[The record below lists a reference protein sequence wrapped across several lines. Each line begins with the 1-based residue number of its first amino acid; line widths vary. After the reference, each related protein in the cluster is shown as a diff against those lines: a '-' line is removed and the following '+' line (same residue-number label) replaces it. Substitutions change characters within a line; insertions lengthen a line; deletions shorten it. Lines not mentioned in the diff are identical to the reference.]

1 MPDSTHDD
9 QDVVDFKPRVDDK
22 TIAAMAIGKAAAA
35 EHRLYNLSRLV
46 SAWIWETDAQFR
58 LTNVSHRIFEILG
71 IHPQELI
78 GRRLGEIGSFITLED
93 FPEGGESQSTF
104 RDVFFEAASRSGQKH
119 LFLVSGLPVYDQDTG
134 AFQGMQG
141 IAEDVTRHPRAD
153 AEFEKLF
160 TALEDS
166 LIMVMISNSE
176 GEIEYANAKF
186 QEATGYNLDDL
197 KQISPDALI
206 ESPKAKNEERW
217 ETLREGN
224 EWHGETHYRR
234 KNGALF
240 PAIETVSPIP
250 SPDDGIN
257 RILWVIEDE
266 TAQRVYR
273 KHLSPR
279 ASPELFTDMPSRI
292 KNAVFLVLSSDNCL
306 LTKLQMENMALDD
319 ALNRLPIG
327 VIVADAFSR
336 PIRMNRSAQEILDMD
351 DGLTLGRDGLQGTV
365 DGKAIRVRDIIW
377 RTGREASTKNKA
389 DATGAI
395 ALERPSGYRPLSVV
409 VTPLRSES
417 HYFDKDRPAAL
428 IFVSD
433 PESHP
438 EIDEN
443 RLSRLYGLTR
453 AESRL
458 AVLLAQDLS
467 LSDAADELSVSQH
480 TVRTHVKRIFSKTT
494 TERQSGL
501 IRLLLS
507 GPAQVRKD

>member
-1 MPDSTHDD
+1 MAEAKRQNTGTGA
-9 QDVVDFKPRVDDK
+9 KPAVDDK
-22 TIAAMAIGKAAAA
+22 VIAAIAVGRAAAA

-46 SAWIWETDAQFR
+46 SAWIWETDAEFR
-58 LTNVSHRIFEILG
+58 LTNISYRVFDILG

-78 GRRLGEIGSFITLED
+78 GRRLGEIGAFITLED

-104 RDVFFEAASRSGQKH
+104 RDVFFEAAARNGRKH

-134 AFQGMQG
+134 DFQGMQG

-160 TALEDS
+160 EALEDS
-166 LIMVMISNSE
+166 LILVMIANSA

-186 QEATGYNLDDL
+186 QEATGYDLDEL
-197 KQISPDALI
+197 KQISP
-206 ESPKAKNEERW
+206 ESLVELPKAQSEEKW
-217 ETLREGN
+217 EMLNDGRE
-224 EWHGETHYRR
+224 WKGESHYRR

-240 PAIETVSPIP
+240 WTSETISPIP
-250 SPDDGIN
+250 AQDGGVD

-266 TAQRVYR
+266 TARRVYG

-279 ASPELFTDMPSRI
+279 AESGLFTDMPSRI
-292 KNAVFLVLSSDNCL
+292 RNAVFLVLSSDNCL
-306 LTKLQMENMALDD
+306 ITKLQMENLALDD
-319 ALNRLPIG
+319 ALNRLPLG

-336 PIRMNRSAQEILDMD
+336 PIRMNRAARAVLDLN
-351 DGLTLGRDGLQGTV
+351 DGLSLGRDGLQGV
-365 DGKAIRVRDIIW
+365 CNGQPIRLRDVIW
-377 RTGREASTKNKA
+377 RTGRVSKGSKKN
-389 DATGAI
+389 DPSGAI
-395 ALERPSGYRPLSVV
+395 ALERPSGYRPFSVV
-409 VTPLRSES
+409 VTPLRTES

-428 IFVSD
+428 IFISD

-438 EIDEN
+438 EIDQT
-443 RLSRLYGLTR
+443 RLGQLYGLTR
-453 AESRL
+453 AEARL
-458 AVLLAQDLS
+458 AALLSQDLS
-467 LSDAADELSVSQH
+467 LADAAEELSVSQH

-507 GPAQVRKD
+507 GPAQISQD